1 MKELRK
7 ELRHRRKSI
16 DKPTRKKEGKKILQQ
31 CQKNGLFRSAK
42 HIAIFT
48 PNDGEIETHSTITFL
63 TKHGYFVYLPILEG
77 EKLKFAKMGNH
88 FRKNRFGIDEPIYT
102 PQLSAN
108 QMDLILMPLVG
119 FDKNKNRL
127 GMGGGFYDKTLS
139 FQSKR
144 KNYRVPKLFG
154 LAFDCQEVDH
164 LDSKPWDV
172 PLDGIVTP
180 TRFLT

>member
-16 DKPTRKKEGKKILQQ
+16 DKPTRKKEGKKILHQ

-63 TKHGYFVYLPILEG
+63 TNNGYFVYLPILVG
-77 EKLKFAKMGNH
+77 EKLKFAKMGNY

-102 PQLSAN
+102 PQLGAN

-119 FDKNKNRL
+119 FDKNKNQFPNLLILQLHLHLVLFLLHNFGVLYQHNNILNQQVYLIIRL
-127 GMGGGFYDKTLS
+127 
-139 FQSKR
+139 
-144 KNYRVPKLFG
+144 
-154 LAFDCQEVDH
+154 
-164 LDSKPWDV
+164 
-172 PLDGIVTP
+172 IV
-180 TRFLT
+180 